1 MFVEA
6 HPHAQTCTLT
16 SFAGVLHG
24 VKDVD
29 NVRATCTDNPWEVG
43 GILTGI
49 KPGLSA
55 VLLLKLTSGIYS
67 LAIDAIGSFT
77 FAIPVCEGSRYKV
90 EFKDP
95 MKQMAFL
102 RKHGIKLWIQNAD
115 GIVQQ
120 PERIRRQRLNGRRKI
135 QHKMSFTV
143 RVVSRALAMCACYLQ
158 SGYVFNAIF
167 V

>member
-102 RKHGIKLWIQNAD
+102 RKHGIKLWVQNAD

-120 PERIRRQRLNGRRKI
+120 PEKDKKAEAKWKEENPAQDPTYRKGR
-135 QHKMSFTV
+135 FTGVGNV
-143 RVVSRALAMCACYLQ
+143 RVLPTIRVR
-158 SGYVFNAIF
+158 V
-167 V
+167 